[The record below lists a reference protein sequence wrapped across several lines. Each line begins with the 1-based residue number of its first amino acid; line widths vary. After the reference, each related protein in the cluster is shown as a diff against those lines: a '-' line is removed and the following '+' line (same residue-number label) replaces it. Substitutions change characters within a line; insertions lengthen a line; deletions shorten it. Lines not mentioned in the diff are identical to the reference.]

1 MILFECLMESEG
13 CVTTVNAAERHNDVM
28 HHCASEQGSRTG
40 VRPKRMK
47 VFLIVLVFVFALKAM
62 HHFYTVA

>member
-13 CVTTVNAAERHNDVM
+13 CVTSVSAAERYNDVM
-28 HHCASEQGSRTG
+28 HHCASELGSRTG
-40 VRPKRMK
+40 VGPKRMK
-47 VFLIVLVFVFALKAM
+47 VFLIVPAFVFALKAM